1 MWEKKAY
8 QLNWLPESS
17 VVQAY
22 PEVLVSY
29 DGTVLYTPPVY
40 DHSYYPA
47 LSVQGY
53 PAWQGIEN
61 CLERVMVRQG
71 AGAWLKTT
79 DGIVDNLLWDPIRG
93 DTLLIGMQ
101 DGSFYRAQAPGFEV
115 ELIGDLGGR
124 KRQSIWS
131 NMVAHSLFARSAQE
145 ARKYSGKK

>member
-1 MWEKKAY
+1 MRMRNLPGRRCVPLPCGATEPVKVWEKKAY

-22 PEVLVSY
+22 PEVLVSC
-29 DGTVLYTPPVY
+29 DGTVLYPPPVY

-53 PAWQGIEN
+53 QAW
-61 CLERVMVRQG
+61 RVMVRQG
-71 AGAWLKTT
+71 AGEWLKFT

-101 DGSFYRAQAPGFEV
+101 DGSIYRAQVPGFEV
-115 ELIGDLGGR
+115 ELIGNLGGR
-124 KRQSIWS
+124 MRQSIWI
-131 NMVAHSLFARSAQE
+131 
-145 ARKYSGKK
+145 K